1 MRTNIE
7 IDDKLLE
14 EVMKIS
20 NLSTKKDAVN
30 FALDE
35 VVKFHKRK
43 LLLSLRGKIKWEGN
57 LDEMRTYDKWED
69 NRHQCLGRLFQHG
82 TAPRFANTN
91 TMNPSSVILSGVM
104 MLEYKRQRDAAELI
118 TNAAGKTIRNK
129 MVTIGF
135 YNLMKEGTL
144 LKTSEFA
151 DAVIKN
157 L

>member
-14 EVMKIS
+14 EVMKIF

-35 VVKFHKRK
+35 VVKFNKRK

-69 NRHQCLGRLFQHG
+69 SRH
-82 TAPRFANTN
+82 
-91 TMNPSSVILSGVM
+91 
-104 MLEYKRQRDAAELI
+104 
-118 TNAAGKTIRNK
+118 
-129 MVTIGF
+129 
-135 YNLMKEGTL
+135 
-144 LKTSEFA
+144 
-151 DAVIKN
+151 
-157 L
+157 